1 MNEQMFK
8 NVKVFNTDFFEEGKA
23 YFISHIEGL
32 EVDGLLI
39 HIIPHTLT
47 FIVIDTDRTTAE
59 ETCYLEID
67 VSEVLNG
74 EYTITPL
81 VPPNEVGEIS
91 PADMIKGTLQES
103 DNNIRN

>member
-23 YFISHIEGL
+23 YFISHVEGL
-32 EVDGLLI
+32 EIDGLLLQA
-39 HIIPHTLT
+39 HTYTLT
-47 FIVIDTDRTTAE
+47 FIVIDTDKNNPE
-59 ETCYLEID
+59 ETCILEVDI
-67 VSEVLNG
+67 SEILNG

-91 PADMIKGTLQES
+91 PEDMIEKALRGGAS
-103 DNNIRN
+103 NV

>member
-23 YFISHIEGL
+23 YFISHTEGL
-32 EVDGLLI
+32 EIDGLLI
-39 HIIPHTLT
+39 HAYTDTLT
-47 FIVIDTDRTTAE
+47 FIVIDTDKTNPK
-59 ETCYLEID
+59 ETCILEID
-67 VSEVLNG
+67 INEVLNN

-91 PADMIKGTLQES
+91 PVDMIKKTLQGGVS
-103 DNNIRN
+103 NVY